1 MRGRWCAR
9 SGPVTW
15 NSFRTDA
22 PAGTAAEVITYPGG
36 GGRDIHAYV
45 ASPAGQEP
53 GPGIAAVH
61 HLPGWDE
68 SCREFCDRLARHGF
82 T

>member
-1 MRGRWCAR
+1 M
-9 SGPVTW
+9 
-15 NSFRTDA
+15 
-22 PAGTAAEVITYPGG
+22 ITYPGG